1 MLPKTSSGTQSPSI
15 DEVETISKIS
25 YPNWDRNITLDGVG
39 ENSKKKKTKMYFQI
53 MRIRISVL
61 HGFSTNPI
69 IGDGQE
75 GDQFWLRV
83 IENYN
88 QF

>member
-1 MLPKTSSGTQSPSI
+1 
-15 DEVETISKIS
+15 
-25 YPNWDRNITLDGVG
+25 
-39 ENSKKKKTKMYFQI
+39 MYFQI

-88 QF
+88 QL